1 MAKILEDISDVDMFL
16 MIEDIDNA
24 YDLIRDTAEDM
35 MTNDVDAEPDVK
47 MSDEE
52 ILTYLERVPF
62 TSKMSLQVIGECA
75 NCYRNSMILCEDI
88 INEDNIN
95 EGLLSTV
102 LSKIGS
108 GLLAAGGVVTNVL
121 TGPYGLLVTSL
132 GLSAA
137 TKIFRNIKQAAARKD
152 KQAVDDAIRQAEAEI
167 AAAKQN
173 GSLPNQQNT
182 QQQPQ
187 SPPKQQT
194 QAV

>member
-1 MAKILEDISDVDMFL
+1 MAQLLEDIDDVEMYKL
-16 MIEDIDNA
+16 MEEIDNA
-24 YDLIRDTAEDM
+24 YDLIRDMGEDM
-35 MTNDVDAEPDVK
+35 LQNDVDAEPDIK
-47 MSDEE
+47 MSDDEL
-52 ILTYLERVPF
+52 LTYLERTPF
-62 TSKMSLQVIGECA
+62 TSKVSLQVIGECA
-75 NCYRNSMILCEDI
+75 DMYRNSMILCEDI

-95 EGLLSTV
+95 EGLLSTA

-121 TGPYGLLVTSL
+121 TGPYGILVTSL

-137 TKIFRNIKQAAARKD
+137 AKIFRNIKQAAARKD

-173 GSLPNQQNT
+173 GGLPNQQNT

-194 QAV
+194 QAI